1 MTGAT
6 VASPASSSFRSRLT
20 GTVSQ
25 LRNKSIQTVEST
37 RITGH
42 LLTDRAH
49 VVVRRNYS
57 LANQRENISLLAA
70 SDELSQGEVHSLP
83 LRAGF
88 RQPHDL
94 FDKAVVKHNI
104 RTHHTPPYVYDKRR
118 ADVTQTDCRLL
129 PDLFLRL
136 IECRSCCK

>member
-6 VASPASSSFRSRLT
+6 VASPASSSFRSLPT

-25 LRNKSIQTVEST
+25 LRNRSIQTVESI

-49 VVVRRNYS
+49 VVIRGDYS
-57 LANQRENISLLAA
+57 HANQRENISLLAA
-70 SDELSQGEVHSLP
+70 RDELSQGEVHGLA

-94 FDKAVVKHNI
+94 FDEAVIKDRKSVVLERCEI
-104 RTHHTPPYVYDKRR
+104 SV
-118 ADVTQTDCRLL
+118 V
-129 PDLFLRL
+129 
-136 IECRSCCK
+136 

>member
-1 MTGAT
+1 VKLGEP
-6 VASPASSSFRSRLT
+6 SRIGRSLEQLLHDDRRDRRFA
-20 GTVSQ
+20 GIQQFPQSADCTVSL
-25 LRNKSIQTVEST
+25 LRKRSIQTVEST

-49 VVVRRNYS
+49 VVIRGNYS

-70 SDELSQGEVHSLP
+70 RDEPSQGEVHSLP

-94 FDKAVVKHNI
+94 FDEAVVKHNI
-104 RTHHTPPYVYDKRR
+104 RTHLYTSVSVR
-118 ADVTQTDCRLL
+118 
-129 PDLFLRL
+129 
-136 IECRSCCK
+136 